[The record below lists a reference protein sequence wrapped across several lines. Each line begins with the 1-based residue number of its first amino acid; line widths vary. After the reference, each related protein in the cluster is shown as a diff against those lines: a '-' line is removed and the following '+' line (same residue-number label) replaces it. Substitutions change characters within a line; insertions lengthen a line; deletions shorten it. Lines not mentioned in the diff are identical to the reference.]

1 MPSTEN
7 SEAHKVL
14 SRWCR
19 VSLRAKGVAVLAVPM
34 AALFA
39 VLFAIHRVEGD
50 VHEIELPVDRA

>member
-7 SEAHKVL
+7 REAHHVL
-14 SRWCR
+14 RRRWR
-19 VSLRAKGVAVLAVPM
+19 VSLRTKGVAVLAVPM